1 MKLYLYLEI
10 CNNDLN
16 NFTQKAISG
25 IITTNTHFT
34 FSMNKPSQ
42 YAMIFAGSG
51 FWFVNTTRNGIN
63 CSSNVIKTD
72 STITVTISELNVT
85 IKSTTD
91 KGYAVFFLN

>member
-1 MKLYLYLEI
+1 
-10 CNNDLN
+10 
-16 NFTQKAISG
+16 
-25 IITTNTHFT
+25 
-34 FSMNKPSQ
+34 MNKPSQ